1 MDKYR
6 LLVKELEWLKGKV
19 EDASGISDGEIVEKI
34 REVINDSR
42 EESIDELLIKIL
54 IKIGG

>member
-1 MDKYR
+1 MDKYG
-6 LLVKELEWLKGKV
+6 LLVKELEWLKGKI

-34 REVINDSR
+34 REIISNSG

-54 IKIGG
+54 INIGG

>member
-1 MDKYR
+1 MDKYK

-19 EDASGISDGEIVEKI
+19 EDANGVSDEEIVEKI
-34 REVINDSR
+34 RDIISNSG

-54 IKIGG
+54 IKIDG

>member
-19 EDASGISDGEIVEKI
+19 EGASGIEEGEIEDII

-42 EESIDELLIKIL
+42 EESIDELLVKIL
-54 IKIGG
+54 IKIDG

>member
-6 LLVKELEWLKGKV
+6 LLVKELEWLKEKI

-34 REVINDSR
+34 RDIISNSG

-54 IKIGG
+54 INIGG

>member
-1 MDKYR
+1 MEKYR
-6 LLVKELEWLKGKV
+6 LLIKELEWLKGKI
-19 EDASGISDGEIVEKI
+19 EGASCGVDGEIEEKI
-34 REVINDSR
+34 REVINSSG